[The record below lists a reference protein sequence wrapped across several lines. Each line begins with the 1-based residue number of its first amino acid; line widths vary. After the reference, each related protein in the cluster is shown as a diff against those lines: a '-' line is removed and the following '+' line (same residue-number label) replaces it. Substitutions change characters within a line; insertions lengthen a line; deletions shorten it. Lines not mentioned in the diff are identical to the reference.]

1 MARPDPR
8 NRTHYWASRHMPGL
22 SGLHAALTAHEYA
35 PHSHRALV
43 IAVTESG
50 GSEFTSRGQV
60 QEASGSVLLVFNPDE
75 PHSGR
80 LREGRHWNYRGL
92 YIRRRLLREL
102 TDGLGAATPPYFAAN
117 AVADSEMIAAFLAL
131 HRDLQEG
138 GEPEAQRERLIDTLG
153 LLYRR
158 HGSGMGER
166 KEAGGNRRAVEL
178 IRTLIHDQYSE
189 PLRLEAMSQ
198 HAGMSLYQLIR
209 QFKRRMGL
217 TPHAYLTQIRLEA
230 AIREMRRGAS
240 LAEAGLQAGFYDQ
253 SAFTKHFKH
262 AYGITPLQWVRAAA
276 H

>member
-1 MARPDPR
+1 MARPDPN

-22 SGLHAALTAHEYA
+22 SGLNAMLTAHEYA

-43 IAVTESG
+43 VAVTEQG

-80 LREGRHWNYRGL
+80 LREGRPWHYRGL
-92 YIRRRLLREL
+92 YIRHKLLREL
-102 TDGLGAATPPYFAAN
+102 TEGLGGAMHFASN
-117 AVADSEMIAAFLAL
+117 ALADPEMIACFLSL
-131 HRDLQEG
+131 HRDLQQQ
-138 GEPEAQRERLIDTLG
+138 GEPDTQREKLIYALG
-153 LLYRR
+153 QLYRR
-158 HGSGMGER
+158 HGCGARES
-166 KEAGGNRRAVEL
+166 KKPSGNRRAVES
-178 IRTLIHDQYSE
+178 IRALIHDQYAE
-189 PLRLEAMSQ
+189 PLKLEEMSQ

-230 AIREMRRGAS
+230 AIREMRRGAG

-262 AYGITPLQWVRAAA
+262 AYGITPLQWVRAAM